1 VIVSSAC
8 SLFALHLAQ
17 EHRAHVVLEAVI
29 VFVVTTLIWLP
40 WLWPYVKDALGRVGR
55 RFAR

>member
-1 VIVSSAC
+1 
-8 SLFALHLAQ
+8 LFALHLAQ